1 MWGTIAASAT
11 LLGALVVLKFT
22 IPRRIIGYI
31 MALGTGALIGA
42 TTYELLEESLE
53 ISGFLEVAIGFL
65 GGALVFTVLDYFVSH
80 RGGQQRKNSERTQEQ
95 GNEAREAT
103 NGGVG
108 TTSLFHKPS
117 TKKSDHSS
125 SKGSSSGKGIFIGTV
140 MDTLPESAM
149 IGMSLIGGGGVSLA
163 LVVSIFISNIPEGLS
178 STVGL
183 QKSGYSTRKILFLWF
198 LVVFFSALCS
208 LAGATL
214 LEMASNDI
222 KAIVSCFAGGAI
234 IAMIASTMMPEAYR
248 EGGPTVGFVTSIG
261 VFISLWLHYL

>member
-1 MWGTIAASAT
+1 MWNAILWGTIAASAT

-22 IPRRIIGYI
+22 IPKKIIGSI

-53 ISGFLEVAIGFL
+53 ISSIKEVAIGFL
-65 GGALVFTVLDYFVSH
+65 GGALIFTILDYYISH
-80 RGGQQRKNSERTQEQ
+80 KGGQKRKHSDRVDEN
-95 GNEAREAT
+95 NA
-103 NGGVG
+103 
-108 TTSLFHKPS
+108 SLFNS
-117 TKKSDHSS
+117 SGGS
-125 SKGSSSGKGIFIGTV
+125 SKGSATSGMGIFIGSV

-149 IGMSLIGGGGVSLA
+149 IGMSLIGGQAVSMA

-178 STVGL
+178 STAGL
-183 QKSGYSTRKILFLWF
+183 LKSGFTKKKIIFMWV
-198 LVVFFSALCS
+198 LVVFFSALSS

-214 LEMASNDI
+214 LDNASDSI

-234 IAMIASTMMPEAYR
+234 IAMIASTMMPEAFK
-248 EGGPTVGFVTSIG
+248 EGGPIVGFITSIG